1 MEEVDDS
8 VLCDSG
14 TLDSQEI
21 RGLVQDTFRGRVCQC
36 PVVNG
41 VLFSGDGYTH
51 CEGKPAQKGAQ
62 ALPVFVSLF
71 QQAIAPFESR
81 LL

>member
-1 MEEVDDS
+1 MEEVDDR
-8 VLCDSG
+8 VLCESG
-14 TLDSQEI
+14 TCDLEVV

-62 ALPVFVSLF
+62 ALHAYVSLF
-71 QQAIAPFESR
+71 QQAMAPFESG